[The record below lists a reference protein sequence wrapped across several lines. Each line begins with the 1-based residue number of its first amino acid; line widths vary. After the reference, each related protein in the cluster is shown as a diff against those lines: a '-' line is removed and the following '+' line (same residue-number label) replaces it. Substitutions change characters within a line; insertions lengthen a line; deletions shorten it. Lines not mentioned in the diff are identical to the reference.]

1 MIPIKFYNDVSNGKM
16 KRFWGTCPYPIQGIM
31 EWWNN
36 GIPGFEM
43 KLLTMKLIVNMTFVI
58 CSSLLFS
65 KIHFSNIP

>member
-1 MIPIKFYNDVSNGKM
+1 
-16 KRFWGTCPYPIQGIM
+16 M